1 MIRER
6 NMYAEVY
13 EILEVLGSEYK
24 DKLPIKLYEYIA
36 NNRNVE
42 HICNFDTENLNNK
55 RIMTDTVEFISY
67 LNLMYWCDDETEKQR
82 LISIYQ
88 KNEDK
93 AKEDIK
99 EKLTFNNNI
108 ADYTTKEVIKEVA
121 IYKKESKLENII
133 NKILKFLHLR

>member
-1 MIRER
+1 MGCK
-6 NMYAEVY
+6 
-13 EILEVLGSEYK
+13 LEVCYGYR
-24 DKLPIKLYEYIA
+24 DKLPIKLYEYIV

-42 HICNFDTENLNNK
+42 HICNFDTENLNNQK
-55 RIMTDTVEFISY
+55 LMTDTVEFISY

-99 EKLTFNNNI
+99 EKLNFNNNTNNTI
-108 ADYTTKEVIKEVA
+108 NNTTKIVDKEVA
-121 IYKKESKLENII
+121 IYQKETKLKSII
-133 NKILKFLHLR
+133 NKILKFLQLK

>member
-1 MIRER
+1 M
-6 NMYAEVY
+6 
-13 EILEVLGSEYK
+13 
-24 DKLPIKLYEYIA
+24 
-36 NNRNVE
+36 
-42 HICNFDTENLNNK
+42 
-55 RIMTDTVEFISY
+55 
-67 LNLMYWCDDETEKQR
+67 NLMYWCDDETEKQR

>member
-24 DKLPIKLYEYIA
+24 DKLPIKLYEYIV

-42 HICNFDTENLNNK
+42 HICNFDTENLSNQK
-55 RIMTDTVEFISY
+55 IMTDTVEFISY
-67 LNLMYWCDDETEKQR
+67 LNLMYWCDNETEKQR

-99 EKLTFNNNI
+99 EKLNFNNNI
-108 ADYTTKEVIKEVA
+108 NNTTKVVNKEVT